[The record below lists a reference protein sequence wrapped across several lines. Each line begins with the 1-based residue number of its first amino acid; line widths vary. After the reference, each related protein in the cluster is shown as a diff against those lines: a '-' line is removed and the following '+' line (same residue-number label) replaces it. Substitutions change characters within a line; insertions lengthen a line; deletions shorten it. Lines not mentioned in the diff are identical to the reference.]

1 MPEAASLRRRLPA
14 APHAAPWRR
23 SLEETIVRYATPSVS
38 LSRERGDLKTR
49 LVDLGGLARR
59 GLDRLA
65 PLADLGVRLSVAGVF
80 FQSGLTKIANWDST
94 VSLFENEYAVPLL
107 PPELAAFA
115 GTGVE
120 LVFPVLLA
128 LGLGSRFAAFVLF
141 VFNIVAVVSYPDLGA
156 AGLKDH
162 RTWALLLLVTLLHG
176 PGALSL
182 DCLLGRLFG
191 RRLFGIAKTQR

>member
-1 MPEAASLRRRLPA
+1 MASRRAAGAAPPEAST
-14 APHAAPWRR
+14 RR
-23 SLEETIVRYATPSVS
+23 SGAAISTRNDIVSYATPSRS
-38 LSRERGDLKTR
+38 LPHRRGDLKTR
-49 LVDLGGLARR
+49 LLGLAGAARR
-59 GLDRLA
+59 RLDALA
-65 PLADLGVRLSVAGVF
+65 PLADLGVRLFVAGVF

-107 PPELAAFA
+107 PPEVAAFA

-128 LGLGSRFAAFVLF
+128 FGLGSRLAAFVLF
-141 VFNIVAVVSYPDLGA
+141 VFNIVAVLSYPDLGA

-162 RTWALLLLVTLLHG
+162 QTWGLLLLVTLLHG

-182 DCLLGRLFG
+182 DHLLGRLIDG
-191 RRLFGIAKTQR
+191 GARTSR